1 MASQR
6 YALSVIFSA
15 VIIVMSHALPVHAE
29 SRTSASLCNPH
40 AMKVW
45 QVMND
50 LTPEDEATI
59 DGYLEIACSPAVLHS
74 GRNKEL
80 ALHLLYQ
87 LGGSVK
93 VGAH

>member
-1 MASQR
+1 MYPPESNIA
-6 YALSVIFSA
+6 ALAEDPKA
-15 VIIVMSHALPVHAE
+15 V
-29 SRTSASLCNPH
+29 
-40 AMKVW
+40 KVW
-45 QVMND
+45 QVIDD

-93 VGAH
+93 VL

>member
-1 MASQR
+1 MAVQR
-6 YALSVIFSA
+6 CYSRHSHAIVLSVCTPPESNIAALAEDPKA
-15 VIIVMSHALPVHAE
+15 V
-29 SRTSASLCNPH
+29 
-40 AMKVW
+40 KVW
-45 QVMND
+45 QVIDD

-93 VGAH
+93 VL

>member
-1 MASQR
+1 MCVR
-6 YALSVIFSA
+6 VC
-15 VIIVMSHALPVHAE
+15 VCVHAE
-29 SRTSASLCNPH
+29 SASGALQSDPK
-40 AMKVW
+40 AVKAW
-45 QVMND
+45 QVIED

-80 ALHLLYQ
+80 SLHLLYQ

-93 VGAH
+93 VPDYCTVLQ

>member
-1 MASQR
+1 MYPPESNST
-6 YALSVIFSA
+6 ALAGDPKA
-15 VIIVMSHALPVHAE
+15 V
-29 SRTSASLCNPH
+29 
-40 AMKVW
+40 KVW
-45 QVMND
+45 QVIED

-93 VGAH
+93 VL

>member
-1 MASQR
+1 MLHELWPFKDATLDTVPCNVFSV
-6 YALSVIFSA
+6 YPPESNSTALAGDPKA
-15 VIIVMSHALPVHAE
+15 V
-29 SRTSASLCNPH
+29 
-40 AMKVW
+40 KVW
-45 QVMND
+45 QVIED

-93 VGAH
+93 VL